1 MVWVKRRDAVAS
13 HNLVDAV
20 RGASKILYSDATTA
34 EITDSNDINAFNSN
48 GWTMGLNTDVNA
60 SGGTYV
66 GWTWRGANATVS
78 NTAGTITSTVSA
90 NTTAGFSIVTFTS
103 QASGSSTIGHGLGVA
118 PRMVIWKSRTDS
130 TAWVLYHAD
139 LGADKYLNLNNTN
152 ASVTAV
158 NVWNNT
164 APTST
169 VFSTGSD
176 LANYGNI
183 VAYCFAQV
191 AGYSAF
197 GSYTG
202 NGSSDGTFIFTGFR
216 PKFVMFKRTDS
227 AGDWN
232 IRDTSRSTYNVV
244 GEALYPNLSFAEYS
258 GSETYVDLLSNGI
271 KFRGNWASSN
281 ASGATYIY
289 YAVAENPFKYS
300 NAR

>member
-1 MVWVKRRDAVAS
+1 MIFVKSR
-13 HNLVDAV
+13 
-20 RGASKILYSDATTA
+20 
-34 EITDSNDINAFNSN
+34 SN
-48 GWTMGLNTDVNA
+48 
-60 SGGTYV
+60 GGTYYDWAVYNSDIGV
-66 GWTWRGANATVS
+66 GNALLLNS
-78 NTAGTITSTVSA
+78 TSGSFSKNSYWV
-90 NTTAGFSIVTFTS
+90 TTA
-103 QASGSSTIGHGLGVA
+103 A
-118 PRMVIWKSRTDS
+118 
-130 TAWVLYHAD
+130 
-139 LGADKYLNLNNTN
+139 
-152 ASVTAV
+152 
-158 NVWNNT
+158 
-164 APTST
+164 TST
-169 VFSTGSD
+169 VFTLGSD
-176 LANYGNI
+176 ITVNQSSATY
-183 VAYCFAQV
+183 VAYCFAPV

-232 IRDTSRSTYNVV
+232 IRDTSRSPYNVV